1 MMSTTTKRR
10 TSIKRHNNRSSKA
23 YCEPVQ
29 KAPASDYERGVTSNA
44 NPNQQAANGRA
55 HKRSAKPRSTSTR
68 RNSEL
73 RSHNRITALRS
84 SLTQQQANSSSYNRS
99 AKLYCGCEWI
109 DVPYDQ
115 QLERKQNALKQLLEP
130 LNDTPFPAPTLHAI
144 IPMDSDNPR
153 AFRHKIVTPFAP
165 LQAKTHRTQP
175 RHNAA
180 QTAAQRKPTHRE
192 CAHIA
197 CGFYMPGTHTIV
209 PCFNCPSEPR
219 VGRQLLNYLAKTAS
233 ELGISAYDEDK
244 HTGLLRHALL
254 RISKH
259 DGSILCVLVTN
270 GAHIPQRKALISRL
284 LKRFPAICSIV
295 QNINTRRT
303 NAVLSSTNRV
313 LFGSGFVKDTLLGA
327 QFSIGATTFFQTNP
341 AQTERLYLCAIRA
354 LQKLDMQ
361 KPATSKLDAQEPTMP
376 MLGVQ
381 KPATPQ
387 LNAPQ
392 SEMRTLDTPQAEMQ
406 TLDMQPSVT
415 LNSETRPANSIS
427 VLDAYCGCGTIS
439 VCVAKHLPNAHVLG
453 VDQVE
458 QSIECARKNAQG
470 NHVKKRCSFICAD
483 ATQFM
488 HELHAD
494 MLASTQEFVAPIE
507 DVPVRDVVDG
517 ADVPVRDVVDGAD
530 VPVRDVVDGADVPVR
545 DVVDGADVPV
555 RDVVDGADVPVRDV
569 VDGADVPV
577 RDVVDGA
584 DVPVRDVVDGAEACP
599 AGSTDDHTSSSTTR
613 KHYALSQFTAKND
626 TNATRPFD
634 CIIMDPPRS
643 GSTPEFIEGA
653 AHLQPRLIV
662 YISCNPKTMVRD
674 ILQFQEFGYTATD
687 ITPVDMFPHTPHV
700 ETVVLMSKA

>member
-10 TSIKRHNNRSSKA
+10 TSIKRHKNRSSKA

-44 NPNQQAANGRA
+44 NPNQQASNGRA

-84 SLTQQQANSSSYNRS
+84 SSTQQTANSNSHNRSSKQRSTLTPQVTNSNSKNRS

-144 IPMDSDNPR
+144 VPMDSDNPR

-165 LQAKTHRTQP
+165 LPAKTQRTQP
-175 RHNAA
+175 RRNAA
-180 QTAAQRKPTHRE
+180 QTAAQRKPTRRE

-209 PCFNCPSEPR
+209 PCFNCPSEPH

-270 GAHIPQRKALISRL
+270 GAHIPQRKALISRI

-354 LQKLDMQ
+354 LQKLD
-361 KPATSKLDAQEPTMP
+361 
-376 MLGVQ
+376 VQ
-381 KPATPQ
+381 KPAAPKLDVQKPAVPQ
-387 LNAPQ
+387 FNAQ
-392 SEMRTLDTPQAEMQ
+392 QTEMRTLSAPQTEMQ
-406 TLDMQPSVT
+406 TVTMQPSVT
-415 LNSETRPANSIS
+415 LNLEARPANSIS
-427 VLDAYCGCGTIS
+427 ILDAYCGCGTIS
-439 VCVAKHLPNAHVLG
+439 VCVAKHLPHAYVLG

-458 QSIECARKNAQG
+458 QSIECARKNAQA
-470 NHVKKRCSFICAD
+470 NHVKKHCSFICAD

-488 HELHAD
+488 HELRAD

-517 ADVPVRDVVDGAD
+517 A
-530 VPVRDVVDGADVPVR
+530 
-545 DVVDGADVPV
+545 
-555 RDVVDGADVPVRDV
+555 
-569 VDGADVPV
+569 
-577 RDVVDGA
+577 
-584 DVPVRDVVDGAEACP
+584 EACP
-599 AGSTDDHTSSSTTR
+599 AGSTDDHTASSSTR
-613 KHYALSQFTAKND
+613 KHYAFSQFTTKND

-700 ETVVLMSKA
+700 ESVVLMSRAD

>member
-10 TSIKRHNNRSSKA
+10 TSTKRHNNRSSKT

-29 KAPASDYERGVTSNA
+29 KASASDHNRGVTSNA
-44 NPNQQAANGRA
+44 NPNQQASNGRA
-55 HKRSAKPRSTSTR
+55 HKRSAKPRSKLTPQVT
-68 RNSEL
+68 NSN
-73 RSHNRITALRS
+73 SKNRS
-84 SLTQQQANSSSYNRS
+84 S
-99 AKLYCGCEWI
+99 KLYCGCEWI

-175 RHNAA
+175 RRNAA

-209 PCFNCPSEPR
+209 PCFNCPSEPH

-354 LQKLDMQ
+354 LQKLD
-361 KPATSKLDAQEPTMP
+361 
-376 MLGVQ
+376 VQ

-387 LNAPQ
+387 FDAPQ
-392 SEMRTLDTPQAEMQ
+392 PEMQ
-406 TLDMQPSVT
+406 TLSAQPSVT
-415 LNSETRPANSIS
+415 FNPETRPANSIS
-427 VLDAYCGCGTIS
+427 ILDAYCGCGTIS
-439 VCVAKHLPNAHVLG
+439 VCVAKHLPHAYVLG

-458 QSIECARKNAQG
+458 QSIECARKNAQA

-488 HELHAD
+488 HELRAD
-494 MLASTQEFVAPIE
+494 MRASTREHACSPLTTQ
-507 DVPVRDVVDG
+507 D
-517 ADVPVRDVVDGAD
+517 
-530 VPVRDVVDGADVPVR
+530 
-545 DVVDGADVPV
+545 
-555 RDVVDGADVPVRDV
+555 
-569 VDGADVPV
+569 
-577 RDVVDGA
+577 
-584 DVPVRDVVDGAEACP
+584 EA
-599 AGSTDDHTSSSTTR
+599 
-613 KHYALSQFTAKND
+613 
-626 TNATRPFD
+626 NATCPFD

-700 ETVVLMSKA
+700 ESVVLMSKAD

>member
-10 TSIKRHNNRSSKA
+10 TSTKRHNNRSSKT

-29 KAPASDYERGVTSNA
+29 KASASDHNRGVTSNA
-44 NPNQQAANGRA
+44 NPNQQASNGRA
-55 HKRSAKPRSTSTR
+55 HKRSAKPRSTLAPQVT
-68 RNSEL
+68 NSN
-73 RSHNRITALRS
+73 SKNRS
-84 SLTQQQANSSSYNRS
+84 S
-99 AKLYCGCEWI
+99 KLYCGCEWI

-115 QLERKQNALKQLLEP
+115 QLERKQNAIKQLLEP

-144 IPMDSDNPR
+144 VPMDSENPR

-165 LQAKTHRTQP
+165 LPAKTQCTQP
-175 RHNAA
+175 RRNAA
-180 QTAAQRKPTHRE
+180 QTAAQRKPTRRE

-209 PCFNCPSEPR
+209 PCFHCPSEPH
-219 VGRQLLNYLAKTAS
+219 VGRQLLNYLAKTAF

-244 HTGLLRHALL
+244 HIGLLRHALL

-354 LQKLDMQ
+354 LQKI
-361 KPATSKLDAQEPTMP
+361 DA
-376 MLGVQ
+376 Q
-381 KPATPQ
+381 KPATPKIDAQ
-387 LNAPQ
+387 KPAVPQCNAPQ
-392 SEMRTLDTPQAEMQ
+392 PKMQTLSAPQTEMQTVAMQQSHAHRDTHSLEMQQAEMFNNAQRPNTQ
-406 TLDMQPSVT
+406 TLEMQPLDEQPYAT
-415 LNSETRPANSIS
+415 LNSPISKLAIQTPAIINPATLNLEARPENSIS

-439 VCVAKHLPNAHVLG
+439 VCVAKHLPHAYVLG

-458 QSIECARKNAQG
+458 QSIECARKNAQA

-488 HELHAD
+488 HELRTD
-494 MLASTQEFVAPIE
+494 MLASTQEFEAPIE
-507 DVPVRDVVDG
+507 
-517 ADVPVRDVVDGAD
+517 
-530 VPVRDVVDGADVPVR
+530 
-545 DVVDGADVPV
+545 
-555 RDVVDGADVPVRDV
+555 
-569 VDGADVPV
+569 DVPV

-599 AGSTDDHTSSSTTR
+599 AGSTDDHTSSSSTR
-613 KHYALSQFTAKND
+613 KHYAFSQFTTKND

-700 ETVVLMSKA
+700 ETVVLMSKAD

>member
-10 TSIKRHNNRSSKA
+10 TSTKRHNNRSSKT
-23 YCEPVQ
+23 YCEPAQ
-29 KAPASDYERGVTSNA
+29 KGPTSFHKSGVTSNA
-44 NPNQQAANGRA
+44 NPNQQASNGRA

-68 RNSEL
+68 RNSEP
-73 RSHNRITALRS
+73 RSHNRSAALRS
-84 SLTQQQANSSSYNRS
+84 PSTQQTANSNSKNRS
-99 AKLYCGCEWI
+99 SKLYCGCEWI

-115 QLERKQNALKQLLEP
+115 QLERKQNAIKQLLEP
-130 LNDTPFPAPTLHAI
+130 LNDTPFPTPTLHAI

-165 LQAKTHRTQP
+165 LPAKTQRTQP
-175 RHNAA
+175 RRNAA
-180 QTAAQRKPTHRE
+180 QTAAQHKPTHRE
-192 CAHIA
+192 YARIA

-341 AQTERLYLCAIRA
+341 AQTERLYLCAIHA
-354 LQKLDMQ
+354 LQKLDVQ
-361 KPATSKLDAQEPTMP
+361 KAATPKID
-376 MLGVQ
+376 VQ
-381 KPATPQ
+381 KPAVPQ
-387 LNAPQ
+387 FNAPQ
-392 SEMRTLDTPQAEMQ
+392 SEMQ
-406 TLDMQPSVT
+406 TLSTQPSVT
-415 LNSETRPANSIS
+415 FNLEARPENSIS
-427 VLDAYCGCGTIS
+427 ILDAYCGCGTIS
-439 VCVAKHLPNAHVLG
+439 VCVAKHLPHAYVLG

-458 QSIECARKNAQG
+458 QSIECAHKNAQA
-470 NHVKKRCSFICAD
+470 NHVKKHCSFICAD

-488 HELHAD
+488 HELRAD
-494 MLASTQEFVAPIE
+494 MQAST
-507 DVPVRDVVDG
+507 R
-517 ADVPVRDVVDGAD
+517 
-530 VPVRDVVDGADVPVR
+530 
-545 DVVDGADVPV
+545 
-555 RDVVDGADVPVRDV
+555 
-569 VDGADVPV
+569 
-577 RDVVDGA
+577 
-584 DVPVRDVVDGAEACP
+584 
-599 AGSTDDHTSSSTTR
+599 DHTCSPLTTQDEAWLTSLADPR
-613 KHYALSQFTAKND
+613 GERSQLTTQDETD
-626 TNATRPFD
+626 TVRPFD

-700 ETVVLMSKA
+700 ETVVLMSKAD

>member
-10 TSIKRHNNRSSKA
+10 TSIKRHKNRSSKA

-44 NPNQQAANGRA
+44 NPNQQASNGRA
-55 HKRSAKPRSTSTR
+55 HTRSAKPRSTSTR

-84 SLTQQQANSSSYNRS
+84 SSTQQTANSNSHNRSSKQRSTLTPQVTNSNSKNRS

-144 IPMDSDNPR
+144 VPMDSDNPR

-165 LQAKTHRTQP
+165 LPAKTQRTQP
-175 RHNAA
+175 RRNAA
-180 QTAAQRKPTHRE
+180 QTAAQRKPTRRE

-209 PCFNCPSEPR
+209 PCFNCPSEPH

-270 GAHIPQRKALISRL
+270 GAHIPQRKALISRI

-354 LQKLDMQ
+354 LQKLD
-361 KPATSKLDAQEPTMP
+361 
-376 MLGVQ
+376 VQ
-381 KPATPQ
+381 KPAVPQ
-387 LNAPQ
+387 FNAQ
-392 SEMRTLDTPQAEMQ
+392 QTEMRTLSAPQTEMQ
-406 TLDMQPSVT
+406 TVTMQPSVT
-415 LNSETRPANSIS
+415 LNLEARPANSIS
-427 VLDAYCGCGTIS
+427 ILDAYCGCGTIS
-439 VCVAKHLPNAHVLG
+439 VCVAKHLPHAYVLG

-458 QSIECARKNAQG
+458 QSIECARKNAQA
-470 NHVKKRCSFICAD
+470 NHVKKHCSFICAD

-488 HELHAD
+488 HELRAD

-517 ADVPVRDVVDGAD
+517 A
-530 VPVRDVVDGADVPVR
+530 
-545 DVVDGADVPV
+545 
-555 RDVVDGADVPVRDV
+555 
-569 VDGADVPV
+569 
-577 RDVVDGA
+577 
-584 DVPVRDVVDGAEACP
+584 EACP
-599 AGSTDDHTSSSTTR
+599 AGSTDDHTASSSTR
-613 KHYALSQFTAKND
+613 KHYAFSQFNTKND

-700 ETVVLMSKA
+700 ESVVLMSKAD

>member
-1 MMSTTTKRR
+1 MMSTTTKRH
-10 TSIKRHNNRSSKA
+10 TSTKRHNNRSLKA

-29 KAPASDYERGVTSNA
+29 KAPASDHKRGVTSNA
-44 NPNQQAANGRA
+44 NPNQQASNGRV
-55 HKRSAKPRSTSTR
+55 HKRSAKPRSTSTQ

-73 RSHNRITALRS
+73 HSHNRITALRS
-84 SLTQQQANSSSYNRS
+84 PLTQQQANSSSYNRS

-115 QLERKQNALKQLLEP
+115 QLERKQNALKQLLEL
-130 LNDTPFPAPTLHAI
+130 LNDTPFPTPTLHAI

-165 LQAKTHRTQP
+165 LPAKTHRTQP
-175 RHNAA
+175 RRNAA

-341 AQTERLYLCAIRA
+341 AQTERLYLCAIHA
-354 LQKLDMQ
+354 LQKLNVQ
-361 KPATSKLDAQEPTMP
+361 KPATSQID
-376 MLGVQ
+376 VQ
-381 KPATPQ
+381 KPAVSNIDVQKPAVPQ
-387 LNAPQ
+387 FNAPQ
-392 SEMRTLDTPQAEMQ
+392 PKMQ
-406 TLDMQPSVT
+406 TLSAQPSVT
-415 LNSETRPANSIS
+415 FNLEARPKNSIS
-427 VLDAYCGCGTIS
+427 ILDAYCGCGTIS
-439 VCVAKHLPNAHVLG
+439 VCVAKRLPHAYVLG

-458 QSIECARKNAQG
+458 QSIECARKNAQA

-488 HELHAD
+488 HELRAD
-494 MLASTQEFVAPIE
+494 MLASTQEFVTPIE
-507 DVPVRDVVDG
+507 
-517 ADVPVRDVVDGAD
+517 
-530 VPVRDVVDGADVPVR
+530 
-545 DVVDGADVPV
+545 
-555 RDVVDGADVPVRDV
+555 
-569 VDGADVPV
+569 
-577 RDVVDGA
+577 

-599 AGSTDDHTSSSTTR
+599 AGSTDDHTSSSTR

-626 TNATRPFD
+626 TKATRPFD

-700 ETVVLMSKA
+700 ESVVLMSKAD

>member
-10 TSIKRHNNRSSKA
+10 TSTKRHNNRSSKT
-23 YCEPVQ
+23 YCEPAQ
-29 KAPASDYERGVTSNA
+29 KGPTSFHKSGVTSNA
-44 NPNQQAANGRA
+44 NPNQQASNGRA

-68 RNSEL
+68 RNSEP
-73 RSHNRITALRS
+73 RSHNRSAALRS
-84 SLTQQQANSSSYNRS
+84 PSTQQTANSNSKNRS
-99 AKLYCGCEWI
+99 SKLYCGCEWI

-115 QLERKQNALKQLLEP
+115 QLERKQNAIKQLLEP

-165 LQAKTHRTQP
+165 LPAKTQRTQP
-175 RHNAA
+175 RRNAA
-180 QTAAQRKPTHRE
+180 QTAAQRKPTRRE
-192 CAHIA
+192 CTHIA

-209 PCFNCPSEPR
+209 PCFNCPSEPH
-219 VGRQLLNYLAKTAS
+219 VGRHLLNYLAKTAS

-354 LQKLDMQ
+354 LQKLNVQ
-361 KPATSKLDAQEPTMP
+361 KPATSQID
-376 MLGVQ
+376 VQ
-381 KPATPQ
+381 KPAVPQ
-387 LNAPQ
+387 CNAPQ
-392 SEMRTLDTPQAEMQ
+392 PEMRTLSAQPEIQTLSAQPEMQ
-406 TLDMQPSVT
+406 TLSTQPSVT
-415 LNSETRPANSIS
+415 FNLEARPKNSIS

-439 VCVAKHLPNAHVLG
+439 VCVAKHLPHAYVLG

-458 QSIECARKNAQG
+458 QSIECARKNAQA

-488 HELHAD
+488 HELRAD
-494 MLASTQEFVAPIE
+494 MQASTREHACSPLTTQ
-507 DVPVRDVVDG
+507 D
-517 ADVPVRDVVDGAD
+517 
-530 VPVRDVVDGADVPVR
+530 
-545 DVVDGADVPV
+545 
-555 RDVVDGADVPVRDV
+555 
-569 VDGADVPV
+569 
-577 RDVVDGA
+577 
-584 DVPVRDVVDGAEACP
+584 EA
-599 AGSTDDHTSSSTTR
+599 
-613 KHYALSQFTAKND
+613 TA
-626 TNATRPFD
+626 TCPFD

-643 GSTPEFIEGA
+643 GSTPEFIEGV

-700 ETVVLMSKA
+700 ETVVLMSKTD

>member
-1 MMSTTTKRR
+1 MSTTTKRH
-10 TSIKRHNNRSSKA
+10 TSTKRHNNRSLKA
-23 YCEPVQ
+23 YYEPVQ
-29 KAPASDYERGVTSNA
+29 KAPASDHKRGVTSNA
-44 NPNQQAANGRA
+44 NPNQQASNGCS
-55 HKRSAKPRSTSTR
+55 HKRSAKPRSTSTQ

-73 RSHNRITALRS
+73 HSHNRITALRS
-84 SLTQQQANSSSYNRS
+84 PLTQQQANSSSYNRS

-144 IPMDSDNPR
+144 VPMDSDNPR

-165 LQAKTHRTQP
+165 LPAKTQRTQP
-175 RHNAA
+175 RRNAA
-180 QTAAQRKPTHRE
+180 QTAAQRKPTRRE

-209 PCFNCPSEPR
+209 PCFNCPSEPH

-270 GAHIPQRKALISRL
+270 GAHIPQRKALISRI

-354 LQKLDMQ
+354 LQKLD
-361 KPATSKLDAQEPTMP
+361 
-376 MLGVQ
+376 VQ
-381 KPATPQ
+381 KPAAPKLDVQ
-387 LNAPQ
+387 KPAAPQ
-392 SEMRTLDTPQAEMQ
+392 FNAQQTEMQTLDTPQPEMR
-406 TLDMQPSVT
+406 TLNMQPSVT
-415 LNSETRPANSIS
+415 FNSETRSANSIS

-439 VCVAKHLPNAHVLG
+439 VCVAKHLPHAHVLG

-458 QSIECARKNAQG
+458 QSIECARKNAQA

-517 ADVPVRDVVDGAD
+517 ADVPVRDI
-530 VPVRDVVDGADVPVR
+530 
-545 DVVDGADVPV
+545 
-555 RDVVDGADVPVRDV
+555 
-569 VDGADVPV
+569 
-577 RDVVDGA
+577 
-584 DVPVRDVVDGAEACP
+584 VDGAEACP
-599 AGSTDDHTSSSTTR
+599 AGSTDDHTSSSSTR
-613 KHYALSQFTAKND
+613 KHYAFSQFTTKND

-700 ETVVLMSKA
+700 ESVVLMSRAD

>member
-1 MMSTTTKRR
+1 MMSTTTKRH
-10 TSIKRHNNRSSKA
+10 TSTKRHNNRSSKA
-23 YCEPVQ
+23 YCEPAQ
-29 KAPASDYERGVTSNA
+29 KAPASDHECGVTSNA
-44 NPNQQAANGRA
+44 NPNQQASNGRV

-68 RNSEL
+68 RNSEP
-73 RSHNRITALRS
+73 RSHNRSAALRS
-84 SLTQQQANSSSYNRS
+84 PSTQQTANSNSKNRS
-99 AKLYCGCEWI
+99 SKLYCGCEWI

-115 QLERKQNALKQLLEP
+115 QLERKQNAIKQLLEP

-144 IPMDSDNPR
+144 VPMDSENPR

-165 LQAKTHRTQP
+165 LPAKTQCTQP
-175 RHNAA
+175 RRNAA
-180 QTAAQRKPTHRE
+180 QTAAQRKPTRRE

-209 PCFNCPSEPR
+209 PCFHCPSEPH

-244 HTGLLRHALL
+244 HIGLLRHALL

-284 LKRFPAICSIV
+284 LKRFPSICSIV

-354 LQKLDMQ
+354 LQKI
-361 KPATSKLDAQEPTMP
+361 DA
-376 MLGVQ
+376 Q

-387 LNAPQ
+387 FDAPQ
-392 SEMRTLDTPQAEMQ
+392 PEMQ
-406 TLDMQPSVT
+406 TLSAPQTEMQTVTMQQSHAHRDTHSLEMQQAEMFNNAQRPNTQTLEMQPLDEQPYAT
-415 LNSETRPANSIS
+415 LNSPISKLAIQTPAIINPATLNLEARPENSIS

-439 VCVAKHLPNAHVLG
+439 VCVAKHLPHAYVLG

-458 QSIECARKNAQG
+458 QSIECARKNAQA

-488 HELHAD
+488 HELRTD
-494 MLASTQEFVAPIE
+494 MLASTQEFEAPIE

-517 ADVPVRDVVDGAD
+517 ADVPVRDI
-530 VPVRDVVDGADVPVR
+530 
-545 DVVDGADVPV
+545 
-555 RDVVDGADVPVRDV
+555 
-569 VDGADVPV
+569 
-577 RDVVDGA
+577 
-584 DVPVRDVVDGAEACP
+584 VDGAEACP
-599 AGSTDDHTSSSTTR
+599 AGSTDDHTSSSSTR
-613 KHYALSQFTAKND
+613 KHYAFSQFTTKND

-700 ETVVLMSKA
+700 EAAILMTYCGLDKE

>member
-1 MMSTTTKRR
+1 MMSTTTKRH
-10 TSIKRHNNRSSKA
+10 TSTKRHNNRSSKA
-23 YCEPVQ
+23 YCEPAQ
-29 KAPASDYERGVTSNA
+29 KAPASDHECGVTSNA
-44 NPNQQAANGRA
+44 NPNQQASNGRV

-68 RNSEL
+68 RNSEP
-73 RSHNRITALRS
+73 RSHNRSAALRS
-84 SLTQQQANSSSYNRS
+84 PSTQQTANSNSKNRS
-99 AKLYCGCEWI
+99 SKLYCGCEWI

-165 LQAKTHRTQP
+165 LPAKTQRTQP
-175 RHNAA
+175 RRNAA
-180 QTAAQRKPTHRE
+180 QTAAQRKPMRRE
-192 CAHIA
+192 CTHIA
-197 CGFYMPGTHTIV
+197 CGFYMPGTHIIV
-209 PCFNCPSEPR
+209 PCFNCPSEPH

-284 LKRFPAICSIV
+284 LKRFPSICSIV

-354 LQKLDMQ
+354 LQKLD
-361 KPATSKLDAQEPTMP
+361 
-376 MLGVQ
+376 VQ
-381 KPATPQ
+381 KPAVPQ
-387 LNAPQ
+387 FNAPQ
-392 SEMRTLDTPQAEMQ
+392 SEMQTLDTPQPEMR
-406 TLDMQPSVT
+406 TLNMQPSVT
-415 LNSETRPANSIS
+415 FNSETRSANSIS

-439 VCVAKHLPNAHVLG
+439 VCVAKHLPHAHVLG

-494 MLASTQEFVAPIE
+494 MRASTGEHICSPLTTQDEAWLTAL
-507 DVPVRDVVDG
+507 
-517 ADVPVRDVVDGAD
+517 ADPRGERSPLTTQDEAD
-530 VPVRDVVDGADVPVR
+530 TV
-545 DVVDGADVPV
+545 
-555 RDVVDGADVPVRDV
+555 
-569 VDGADVPV
+569 
-577 RDVVDGA
+577 
-584 DVPVRDVVDGAEACP
+584 
-599 AGSTDDHTSSSTTR
+599 
-613 KHYALSQFTAKND
+613 
-626 TNATRPFD
+626 RPFD

-653 AHLQPRLIV
+653 AHLQPCLIV

-700 ETVVLMSKA
+700 ESVCLMSRA

>member
-44 NPNQQAANGRA
+44 NPNQQASNGRA

-84 SLTQQQANSSSYNRS
+84 SSTQQTANRNSHNRS
-99 AKLYCGCEWI
+99 AKPRSILAPQVTNSNSKNRSSKLYCGCEWI

-165 LQAKTHRTQP
+165 LPSKTQRTQP
-175 RHNAA
+175 RRNAA
-180 QTAAQRKPTHRE
+180 QTAAQRKPMRRE
-192 CAHIA
+192 CTHIA

-209 PCFNCPSEPR
+209 PCFNCPSEPH

-284 LKRFPAICSIV
+284 LKRFPSICSIV

-354 LQKLDMQ
+354 LQKLD
-361 KPATSKLDAQEPTMP
+361 
-376 MLGVQ
+376 VQ
-381 KPATPQ
+381 KPARPQ
-387 LNAPQ
+387 IDAQKPAVPQFNAPQ
-392 SEMRTLDTPQAEMQ
+392 PKMQTLSAPQTEMQ
-406 TLDMQPSVT
+406 TLSAQPSVT
-415 LNSETRPANSIS
+415 FNPETRPANSIS
-427 VLDAYCGCGTIS
+427 ILDAYCGCGTIS
-439 VCVAKHLPNAHVLG
+439 VCVAKHLPHAYVLG

-458 QSIECARKNAQG
+458 QSIECARKNAQA
-470 NHVKKRCSFICAD
+470 NHVKKHCSFICAD

-517 ADVPVRDVVDGAD
+517 ADVPVRDI
-530 VPVRDVVDGADVPVR
+530 
-545 DVVDGADVPV
+545 
-555 RDVVDGADVPVRDV
+555 
-569 VDGADVPV
+569 
-577 RDVVDGA
+577 
-584 DVPVRDVVDGAEACP
+584 VDGAEACP
-599 AGSTDDHTSSSTTR
+599 AGSTDDHTSSSSTR
-613 KHYALSQFTAKND
+613 KHYAFSQFTTKND

-700 ETVVLMSKA
+700 ESVCLMSRA

>member
-10 TSIKRHNNRSSKA
+10 TSTKRHNNRSSKT

-29 KAPASDYERGVTSNA
+29 KASASDHNRGVTSNT
-44 NPNQQAANGRA
+44 NPNQQASNGRA
-55 HKRSAKPRSTSTR
+55 HKRSAKPRSKLTPQVT
-68 RNSEL
+68 NSN
-73 RSHNRITALRS
+73 SKNRS
-84 SLTQQQANSSSYNRS
+84 S
-99 AKLYCGCEWI
+99 KLYCGCEWI

-115 QLERKQNALKQLLEP
+115 QLERKQNAIKQLLEP

-144 IPMDSDNPR
+144 VPMNSDNPR

-175 RHNAA
+175 RRNAA

-259 DGSILCVLVTN
+259 DSSILCVLVTN

-284 LKRFPAICSIV
+284 LKRFPAICGIV

-354 LQKLDMQ
+354 LQKLN
-361 KPATSKLDAQEPTMP
+361 
-376 MLGVQ
+376 VQ
-381 KPATPQ
+381 KPAVPNIDVQKPAVPQ
-387 LNAPQ
+387 FNAPQ
-392 SEMRTLDTPQAEMQ
+392 PKMQ
-406 TLDMQPSVT
+406 TLSAQPSVT
-415 LNSETRPANSIS
+415 FNPEMRPENSIS
-427 VLDAYCGCGTIS
+427 ILDAYCGCGTIS
-439 VCVAKHLPNAHVLG
+439 VCVAKHLPHAYVLG

-458 QSIECARKNAQG
+458 QSIECARKNAQA

-488 HELHAD
+488 HELRAD
-494 MLASTQEFVAPIE
+494 MQASTREHACSPLTTQ
-507 DVPVRDVVDG
+507 D
-517 ADVPVRDVVDGAD
+517 
-530 VPVRDVVDGADVPVR
+530 
-545 DVVDGADVPV
+545 
-555 RDVVDGADVPVRDV
+555 
-569 VDGADVPV
+569 
-577 RDVVDGA
+577 
-584 DVPVRDVVDGAEACP
+584 EA
-599 AGSTDDHTSSSTTR
+599 
-613 KHYALSQFTAKND
+613 TA
-626 TNATRPFD
+626 TCPFD

-700 ETVVLMSKA
+700 ESVVLMSRA

>member
-1 MMSTTTKRR
+1 MMSTTTKRH
-10 TSIKRHNNRSSKA
+10 TSTKRHNNRSLKA

-29 KAPASDYERGVTSNA
+29 KAPASDHKRGVTSNA
-44 NPNQQAANGRA
+44 NPNQQASNGCS
-55 HKRSAKPRSTSTR
+55 HKRSAKPRSTSTQ

-73 RSHNRITALRS
+73 HSHNRITALRS
-84 SLTQQQANSSSYNRS
+84 PLTQQQANSSSYNRS

-115 QLERKQNALKQLLEP
+115 QLERKQNALKQLLEL
-130 LNDTPFPAPTLHAI
+130 LNDTPFPTPTLHAI

-175 RHNAA
+175 RRNAA

-341 AQTERLYLCAIRA
+341 AQTERLYLCAIHA
-354 LQKLDMQ
+354 LQKLNVQ
-361 KPATSKLDAQEPTMP
+361 KPATSQID
-376 MLGVQ
+376 VQ
-381 KPATPQ
+381 KPAVSNIDVQKPAVPQ
-387 LNAPQ
+387 FNAPQ
-392 SEMRTLDTPQAEMQ
+392 PKMQ
-406 TLDMQPSVT
+406 TLSAQPSVT
-415 LNSETRPANSIS
+415 FNLEARPKNSIS
-427 VLDAYCGCGTIS
+427 ILDAYCGCGTIS
-439 VCVAKHLPNAHVLG
+439 VCVAKRLPHAYVLG

-458 QSIECARKNAQG
+458 QSIECARKNAQA

-488 HELHAD
+488 HELRAD
-494 MLASTQEFVAPIE
+494 MLASTQEFVTPIE
-507 DVPVRDVVDG
+507 
-517 ADVPVRDVVDGAD
+517 
-530 VPVRDVVDGADVPVR
+530 
-545 DVVDGADVPV
+545 
-555 RDVVDGADVPVRDV
+555 
-569 VDGADVPV
+569 
-577 RDVVDGA
+577 

-599 AGSTDDHTSSSTTR
+599 AGSTDDHTSSSSTR
-613 KHYALSQFTAKND
+613 KHYAFSQFTTKND

>member
-10 TSIKRHNNRSSKA
+10 TSTKRHNNRSSKA
-23 YCEPVQ
+23 YCKPVQ
-29 KAPASDYERGVTSNA
+29 KAPASDHERGVTSNA
-44 NPNQQAANGRA
+44 NPNQQASNGRA
-55 HKRSAKPRSTSTR
+55 HKRSAKPRSKLTPQVT
-68 RNSEL
+68 NSN
-73 RSHNRITALRS
+73 SKNRS
-84 SLTQQQANSSSYNRS
+84 S
-99 AKLYCGCEWI
+99 KLYCGCEWI

-115 QLERKQNALKQLLEP
+115 QLERKQNAIKQLLEP
-130 LNDTPFPAPTLHAI
+130 LNDTPFPTPTLHAI

-175 RHNAA
+175 RRNAA

-354 LQKLDMQ
+354 LQKLDVQ
-361 KPATSKLDAQEPTMP
+361 KPATSKFDDQKPATLKLDAQEPAMP
-376 MLGVQ
+376 MLDDQ

-387 LNAPQ
+387 FSAQ
-392 SEMRTLDTPQAEMQ
+392 EREMQ
-406 TLDMQPSVT
+406 TLDMQPCIT
-415 LNSETRPANSIS
+415 LNTETRSANSIS

-458 QSIECARKNAQG
+458 QSIECARKNAQA

-494 MLASTQEFVAPIE
+494 MRASTRELH
-507 DVPVRDVVDG
+507 
-517 ADVPVRDVVDGAD
+517 ADMRA
-530 VPVRDVVDGADVPVR
+530 
-545 DVVDGADVPV
+545 
-555 RDVVDGADVPVRDV
+555 
-569 VDGADVPV
+569 
-577 RDVVDGA
+577 
-584 DVPVRDVVDGAEACP
+584 
-599 AGSTDDHTSSSTTR
+599 STDEHTRSPLTTQDE
-613 KHYALSQFTAKND
+613 ATA
-626 TNATRPFD
+626 TCPFD

-653 AHLQPRLIV
+653 AHLQPCLIV

-700 ETVVLMSKA
+700 ETVVLMSKTD

>member
-10 TSIKRHNNRSSKA
+10 TSTKRHNNRSSKA

-29 KAPASDYERGVTSNA
+29 KGPTSFHKSGVTSNA
-44 NPNQQAANGRA
+44 NPNQQVSNGRA
-55 HKRSAKPRSTSTR
+55 HKRSAKPHSTSTQ

-73 RSHNRITALRS
+73 RSHNHSTAPRS
-84 SLTQQQANSSSYNRS
+84 PLTQQQANSSSYNRS

-115 QLERKQNALKQLLEP
+115 QLERKQNAIKQLLEP

-144 IPMDSDNPR
+144 IPMDSDNPS

-165 LQAKTHRTQP
+165 LPAKTLGQRTQP
-175 RHNAA
+175 RRNGA
-180 QTAAQRKPTHRE
+180 QTAAQRKPTRRE

-209 PCFNCPSEPR
+209 PCFNCPSEPH

-244 HTGLLRHALL
+244 HIGLLRHALL

-270 GAHIPQRKALISRL
+270 GVHIPQRKALISRL

-354 LQKLDMQ
+354 LQKLNVQ
-361 KPATSKLDAQEPTMP
+361 KPATSQIDAQKPAVP
-376 MLGVQ
+376 NIDVQ
-381 KPATPQ
+381 KPAVPQ
-387 LNAPQ
+387 FNAPQ
-392 SEMRTLDTPQAEMQ
+392 PKMQ
-406 TLDMQPSVT
+406 TLSAQPSVT
-415 LNSETRPANSIS
+415 FNPEMRPENSIS
-427 VLDAYCGCGTIS
+427 ILDAYCGCGTIS
-439 VCVAKHLPNAHVLG
+439 VCVAKHLPHAYVLG

-458 QSIECARKNAQG
+458 QSIECARKNAQA

-488 HELHAD
+488 HELRAD
-494 MLASTQEFVAPIE
+494 MRASTQEFVAPIE
-507 DVPVRDVVDG
+507 NVP
-517 ADVPVRDVVDGAD
+517 AL
-530 VPVRDVVDGADVPVR
+530 
-545 DVVDGADVPV
+545 
-555 RDVVDGADVPVRDV
+555 
-569 VDGADVPV
+569 
-577 RDVVDGA
+577 
-584 DVPVRDVVDGAEACP
+584 DVVDGAEACP

-613 KHYALSQFTAKND
+613 THYALSQFTTKND
-626 TNATRPFD
+626 TTATCPFD

-700 ETVVLMSKA
+700 ETVALLSKLNTEHHLDIEIGEDELSEIDFSKDATYGEIKKYVLDKYGLKVSSLYIAQIKRKHGLIEREL

>member
-44 NPNQQAANGRA
+44 NPNQQASNGRA

-84 SLTQQQANSSSYNRS
+84 SSTQQTANRNSHNRS
-99 AKLYCGCEWI
+99 AKPRSILAPQVTNSNSKNRSSKLYCGCEWI

-165 LQAKTHRTQP
+165 LPAKTQRTQP
-175 RHNAA
+175 RRNAA
-180 QTAAQRKPTHRE
+180 QTAAQRKPMRRE
-192 CAHIA
+192 CTHIA

-209 PCFNCPSEPR
+209 PCFNCPSEPH
-219 VGRQLLNYLAKTAS
+219 VGRQLLNYLAKIAS

-244 HTGLLRHALL
+244 HIGLLRHALL

-284 LKRFPAICSIV
+284 LKRFPSICSIV

-354 LQKLDMQ
+354 LQKLD
-361 KPATSKLDAQEPTMP
+361 
-376 MLGVQ
+376 VQ
-381 KPATPQ
+381 KPARPQ
-387 LNAPQ
+387 IDAQKPAVPQFNAPQ
-392 SEMRTLDTPQAEMQ
+392 PKMQTLSAPQTEMQ
-406 TLDMQPSVT
+406 TLSAQPSVT
-415 LNSETRPANSIS
+415 FNPETRPANSIS
-427 VLDAYCGCGTIS
+427 ILDAYCGCGTIS
-439 VCVAKHLPNAHVLG
+439 VCVAKHLPHAYVLG

-458 QSIECARKNAQG
+458 QSIECARKNAQA
-470 NHVKKRCSFICAD
+470 NHVKKHCSFICAD

-488 HELHAD
+488 HELRAD
-494 MLASTQEFVAPIE
+494 MRASTQEFVAPIE
-507 DVPVRDVVDG
+507 DVPVRDVVYG
-517 ADVPVRDVVDGAD
+517 E
-530 VPVRDVVDGADVPVR
+530 
-545 DVVDGADVPV
+545 
-555 RDVVDGADVPVRDV
+555 
-569 VDGADVPV
+569 
-577 RDVVDGA
+577 
-584 DVPVRDVVDGAEACP
+584 EACP
-599 AGSTDDHTSSSTTR
+599 VRSTDDHTASSTR
-613 KHYALSQFTAKND
+613 GKNYAFSQFTTKND

-700 ETVVLMSKA
+700 ESVVLMSRAD

>member
-1 MMSTTTKRR
+1 MMSTTTKRH
-10 TSIKRHNNRSSKA
+10 TSTKRHNNRSLKA

-29 KAPASDYERGVTSNA
+29 KAPASDHKRGVTSNA
-44 NPNQQAANGRA
+44 NPNQQASNGCS
-55 HKRSAKPRSTSTR
+55 HKRSAKPRSTSTQ

-73 RSHNRITALRS
+73 RSHNHSTAPRS
-84 SLTQQQANSSSYNRS
+84 SSTQQTANSNSHNRSSKQRSTLTPQVTNSNSKNRS

-115 QLERKQNALKQLLEP
+115 QLEHKQNALKQLLEP
-130 LNDTPFPAPTLHAI
+130 LNDTPFPTPTLHAI

-354 LQKLDMQ
+354 LQKLD
-361 KPATSKLDAQEPTMP
+361 
-376 MLGVQ
+376 VQ

-387 LNAPQ
+387 FDAPQ
-392 SEMRTLDTPQAEMQ
+392 PEMQ
-406 TLDMQPSVT
+406 TLSAPQTEMQTVAMQQSHAHRDTHSLEMQQAEMFNNAQRPNTQTLEMQPLDEQPYAT
-415 LNSETRPANSIS
+415 LNSPISKLAIQTPAIINPATLNLEARPENSIS

-458 QSIECARKNAQG
+458 QSIECARKNAQA

-488 HELHAD
+488 HELRTD
-494 MLASTQEFVAPIE
+494 MLASTQEFEAPIE

-517 ADVPVRDVVDGAD
+517 ADVPVRDI
-530 VPVRDVVDGADVPVR
+530 
-545 DVVDGADVPV
+545 
-555 RDVVDGADVPVRDV
+555 
-569 VDGADVPV
+569 
-577 RDVVDGA
+577 
-584 DVPVRDVVDGAEACP
+584 VDGAEACP
-599 AGSTDDHTSSSTTR
+599 AGSTDDHTSSSSTR
-613 KHYALSQFTAKND
+613 KHYAFSQFTTKND

-700 ETVVLMSKA
+700 ETVVLMSKAD

>member
-10 TSIKRHNNRSSKA
+10 TSTKRHNNRSSKT

-29 KAPASDYERGVTSNA
+29 KASASDHNRGVTSNA
-44 NPNQQAANGRA
+44 NPNQQASNGRA
-55 HKRSAKPRSTSTR
+55 HKRSAKPRSTLAPQVT
-68 RNSEL
+68 NSN
-73 RSHNRITALRS
+73 SKNRS
-84 SLTQQQANSSSYNRS
+84 S
-99 AKLYCGCEWI
+99 KLYCGCEWI

-115 QLERKQNALKQLLEP
+115 QLERKQNAIKQLLEP

-144 IPMDSDNPR
+144 VPMDSENPR

-165 LQAKTHRTQP
+165 LPAKTQCTQP
-175 RHNAA
+175 RRNAA
-180 QTAAQRKPTHRE
+180 QTAAQRKPTRRE

-209 PCFNCPSEPR
+209 PCFHCPSEPH
-219 VGRQLLNYLAKTAS
+219 VGRQLLNYLAKTAF

-244 HTGLLRHALL
+244 HIGLLRHALL

-284 LKRFPAICSIV
+284 LKRFPSICSIV

-354 LQKLDMQ
+354 LQKIDVQ

-494 MLASTQEFVAPIE
+494 MRASTQEFVAPIE
-507 DVPVRDVVDG
+507 DVPVRDVVYG
-517 ADVPVRDVVDGAD
+517 E
-530 VPVRDVVDGADVPVR
+530 
-545 DVVDGADVPV
+545 
-555 RDVVDGADVPVRDV
+555 
-569 VDGADVPV
+569 
-577 RDVVDGA
+577 
-584 DVPVRDVVDGAEACP
+584 EACP
-599 AGSTDDHTSSSTTR
+599 VRSTDDHTASSTR
-613 KHYALSQFTAKND
+613 GKNYAFSQFTTKND

-700 ETVVLMSKA
+700 ESVALMSRVEGKSARKIKDPAVFGQSGKFGVGQDERFS

>member
-1 MMSTTTKRR
+1 
-10 TSIKRHNNRSSKA
+10 
-23 YCEPVQ
+23 
-29 KAPASDYERGVTSNA
+29 
-44 NPNQQAANGRA
+44 
-55 HKRSAKPRSTSTR
+55 
-68 RNSEL
+68 
-73 RSHNRITALRS
+73 
-84 SLTQQQANSSSYNRS
+84 
-99 AKLYCGCEWI
+99 
-109 DVPYDQ
+109 
-115 QLERKQNALKQLLEP
+115 
-130 LNDTPFPAPTLHAI
+130 
-144 IPMDSDNPR
+144 
-153 AFRHKIVTPFAP
+153 
-165 LQAKTHRTQP
+165 
-175 RHNAA
+175 
-180 QTAAQRKPTHRE
+180 
-192 CAHIA
+192 
-197 CGFYMPGTHTIV
+197 MPGTHTIV

-270 GAHIPQRKALISRL
+270 GVHIPQRKALISRL

-341 AQTERLYLCAIRA
+341 AQTERLYLCAIHA
-354 LQKLDMQ
+354 LQKLNVQ
-361 KPATSKLDAQEPTMP
+361 KPATSQID
-376 MLGVQ
+376 VQ
-381 KPATPQ
+381 KPAVPNIDVQKPAVPQ
-387 LNAPQ
+387 FNAPQ
-392 SEMRTLDTPQAEMQ
+392 PKMQ
-406 TLDMQPSVT
+406 TLSTQPSVT
-415 LNSETRPANSIS
+415 FNLEARPENSIS
-427 VLDAYCGCGTIS
+427 ILDAYCGCGTIS
-439 VCVAKHLPNAHVLG
+439 VCVAKHLPHAYVLG

-458 QSIECARKNAQG
+458 QSIECARKNAQA

-488 HELHAD
+488 HELRAD
-494 MLASTQEFVAPIE
+494 MLASTQEFVTPIE
-507 DVPVRDVVDG
+507 
-517 ADVPVRDVVDGAD
+517 
-530 VPVRDVVDGADVPVR
+530 
-545 DVVDGADVPV
+545 
-555 RDVVDGADVPVRDV
+555 
-569 VDGADVPV
+569 
-577 RDVVDGA
+577 

-599 AGSTDDHTSSSTTR
+599 AGSTDDHTSSSTR

-626 TNATRPFD
+626 TKATRPFD

-653 AHLQPRLIV
+653 AHLQPCLIV

-700 ETVVLMSKA
+700 ESVVSMSKAD

>member
-1 MMSTTTKRR
+1 MPSCTNTR
-10 TSIKRHNNRSSKA
+10 
-23 YCEPVQ
+23 EPAQ
-29 KAPASDYERGVTSNA
+29 EAPASDHECGVTSNA
-44 NPNQQAANGRA
+44 NPNQQASNGRV

-68 RNSEL
+68 RNSEP
-73 RSHNRITALRS
+73 RSHNRSAALRS
-84 SLTQQQANSSSYNRS
+84 PSTQQTANSNSKNRS
-99 AKLYCGCEWI
+99 SKLYCGCEWI

-115 QLERKQNALKQLLEP
+115 QLERKQNAIKQLLEP
-130 LNDTPFPAPTLHAI
+130 LNDTPFLAPTLHAI

-165 LQAKTHRTQP
+165 LPAKTHRTQS
-175 RHNAA
+175 RRNAA

-192 CAHIA
+192 YARIT

-270 GAHIPQRKALISRL
+270 GVHIPQRKALISRL

-327 QFSIGATTFFQTNP
+327 EFSIGATTFFQTNP

-354 LQKLDMQ
+354 LQKLNVQ
-361 KPATSKLDAQEPTMP
+361 KPATSKFDDQKPATLKLDAQEPAMP
-376 MLGVQ
+376 MLDDQ
-381 KPATPQ
+381 KPATSQ
-387 LNAPQ
+387 FNAPQ
-392 SEMRTLDTPQAEMQ
+392 SEMQTLDT
-406 TLDMQPSVT
+406 QPSVT

-453 VDQVE
+453 VEQVE
-458 QSIECARKNAQG
+458 QSIEYSRKNAQA

-494 MLASTQEFVAPIE
+494 MRASTREHACSPLTTQ
-507 DVPVRDVVDG
+507 D
-517 ADVPVRDVVDGAD
+517 
-530 VPVRDVVDGADVPVR
+530 
-545 DVVDGADVPV
+545 
-555 RDVVDGADVPVRDV
+555 
-569 VDGADVPV
+569 
-577 RDVVDGA
+577 
-584 DVPVRDVVDGAEACP
+584 EA
-599 AGSTDDHTSSSTTR
+599 
-613 KHYALSQFTAKND
+613 TA
-626 TNATRPFD
+626 TCPFD

-700 ETVVLMSKA
+700 ESVVLMSRA

>member
-1 MMSTTTKRR
+1 MMSTTTKRH
-10 TSIKRHNNRSSKA
+10 TSTKRHNNRSLKA
-23 YCEPVQ
+23 YYEPVQ
-29 KAPASDYERGVTSNA
+29 KAPASDHKRGVTSNA
-44 NPNQQAANGRA
+44 NPNQQASNGCS
-55 HKRSAKPRSTSTR
+55 HKRSAKPRSTSTQ

-73 RSHNRITALRS
+73 HSHNRITALRS
-84 SLTQQQANSSSYNRS
+84 PLTQQQANSSSYNRS

-144 IPMDSDNPR
+144 VPMDSDNPR

-165 LQAKTHRTQP
+165 LPAKTQRTQP
-175 RHNAA
+175 RRNAA
-180 QTAAQRKPTHRE
+180 QTAAQRKPTRRE

-209 PCFNCPSEPR
+209 PCFNCPSEPH

-270 GAHIPQRKALISRL
+270 GAHIPQRKALISRI

-354 LQKLDMQ
+354 LQKLD
-361 KPATSKLDAQEPTMP
+361 
-376 MLGVQ
+376 VQ
-381 KPATPQ
+381 KPAAPKLDVQ
-387 LNAPQ
+387 KPAAPQ
-392 SEMRTLDTPQAEMQ
+392 FNAQQTEMQTLDTPQPEMR
-406 TLDMQPSVT
+406 TLNMQPSVT
-415 LNSETRPANSIS
+415 FNSETRSANSIS

-439 VCVAKHLPNAHVLG
+439 VCVAKHLPHAHVLG

-458 QSIECARKNAQG
+458 QSIECARKNAQA

-517 ADVPVRDVVDGAD
+517 ADVPVRDI
-530 VPVRDVVDGADVPVR
+530 
-545 DVVDGADVPV
+545 
-555 RDVVDGADVPVRDV
+555 
-569 VDGADVPV
+569 
-577 RDVVDGA
+577 
-584 DVPVRDVVDGAEACP
+584 VDGAEACP
-599 AGSTDDHTSSSTTR
+599 AGSTDDHTSSSSTR
-613 KHYALSQFTAKND
+613 KHYAFSQFTTKND

-700 ETVVLMSKA
+700 ESVVLMSRAD

>member
-44 NPNQQAANGRA
+44 NPNQQASNGRA

-84 SLTQQQANSSSYNRS
+84 SSTQQTANSNSHNRS
-99 AKLYCGCEWI
+99 SKQRSTLTPQVTNSNSKNRSSKLYCGCEWI
-109 DVPYDQ
+109 DIPYDQ

-165 LQAKTHRTQP
+165 LPAKTQRTQP
-175 RHNAA
+175 RRNAA
-180 QTAAQRKPTHRE
+180 QTAAQRKPTNRE

-209 PCFNCPSEPR
+209 PCFNCPSEPH

-270 GAHIPQRKALISRL
+270 GVHIPQRKALISRL

-354 LQKLDMQ
+354 LQKLNVQKAARPQIDAQ
-361 KPATSKLDAQEPTMP
+361 KPA
-376 MLGVQ
+376 V
-381 KPATPQ
+381 PQ
-387 LNAPQ
+387 FNAPQ
-392 SEMRTLDTPQAEMQ
+392 PKMQ
-406 TLDMQPSVT
+406 TLSAQPSVMF
-415 LNSETRPANSIS
+415 NPETRPANSIS
-427 VLDAYCGCGTIS
+427 ILDAYCGCGTIS
-439 VCVAKHLPNAHVLG
+439 VCVAKHLPHAYVLG

-458 QSIECARKNAQG
+458 QSIECARKNTQA
-470 NHVKKRCSFICAD
+470 NHVKKHCSFICAD

-488 HELHAD
+488 HELRAD

-517 ADVPVRDVVDGAD
+517 ADVPVRDII
-530 VPVRDVVDGADVPVR
+530 
-545 DVVDGADVPV
+545 
-555 RDVVDGADVPVRDV
+555 
-569 VDGADVPV
+569 
-577 RDVVDGA
+577 
-584 DVPVRDVVDGAEACP
+584 DGAEACP
-599 AGSTDDHTSSSTTR
+599 AGSTDDHTSSSSTR
-613 KHYALSQFTAKND
+613 KHYAFSQFTTKND
-626 TNATRPFD
+626 TNTIRPFD

-700 ETVVLMSKA
+700 ESVVLMSRVKD

>member
-10 TSIKRHNNRSSKA
+10 TSIKRHKNRSSKA

-44 NPNQQAANGRA
+44 NPNQQASNGRA

-84 SLTQQQANSSSYNRS
+84 SSTQQTANSNSHNRSSKQRSTLTPQVTNSNSKNRS

-144 IPMDSDNPR
+144 VPMDSDNPR

-165 LQAKTHRTQP
+165 LPAKTQRTQP
-175 RHNAA
+175 RRNAA
-180 QTAAQRKPTHRE
+180 QTAAQRKPTRRE

-209 PCFNCPSEPR
+209 PCFNCPSEPH

-270 GAHIPQRKALISRL
+270 GAHIPQRKALISRI

-354 LQKLDMQ
+354 LQKLD
-361 KPATSKLDAQEPTMP
+361 
-376 MLGVQ
+376 VQ
-381 KPATPQ
+381 KPAAPKLDVQKPAVPQ
-387 LNAPQ
+387 FNAQ
-392 SEMRTLDTPQAEMQ
+392 QTEMRTLSAPQTEMQ
-406 TLDMQPSVT
+406 TVTMQPSVT
-415 LNSETRPANSIS
+415 LNLEARPANSIS
-427 VLDAYCGCGTIS
+427 ILDAYCGCGTIS
-439 VCVAKHLPNAHVLG
+439 VCVAKHLPHAYVLG

-458 QSIECARKNAQG
+458 QSIECAHKNAQA
-470 NHVKKRCSFICAD
+470 NHVKKHCSFICAD

-488 HELHAD
+488 HELRAD

-517 ADVPVRDVVDGAD
+517 A
-530 VPVRDVVDGADVPVR
+530 
-545 DVVDGADVPV
+545 
-555 RDVVDGADVPVRDV
+555 
-569 VDGADVPV
+569 
-577 RDVVDGA
+577 
-584 DVPVRDVVDGAEACP
+584 EACP
-599 AGSTDDHTSSSTTR
+599 AGSTDDHTASSSTR
-613 KHYALSQFTAKND
+613 KHYAFSQFNTKND

-700 ETVVLMSKA
+700 ESVVLMSKAD

>member
-10 TSIKRHNNRSSKA
+10 TSTKRHNNRSSKT
-23 YCEPVQ
+23 YCEPAQ
-29 KAPASDYERGVTSNA
+29 KAATSLHKRGVTSNA
-44 NPNQQAANGRA
+44 NPNQQASNGRA
-55 HKRSAKPRSTSTR
+55 HKRSAKPRSKLTPQVT
-68 RNSEL
+68 NSN
-73 RSHNRITALRS
+73 SKNRS
-84 SLTQQQANSSSYNRS
+84 S
-99 AKLYCGCEWI
+99 KLYCGCEWI
-109 DVPYDQ
+109 DIPYDQ
-115 QLERKQNALKQLLEP
+115 QLEHKQNAIKQLLEP
-130 LNDTPFPAPTLHAI
+130 LNDTPFPTPTLHAI

-165 LQAKTHRTQP
+165 LPAKTHRTQP
-175 RHNAA
+175 RRNAA

-341 AQTERLYLCAIRA
+341 AQTERLYLCAIHA
-354 LQKLDMQ
+354 LQKLNVQ
-361 KPATSKLDAQEPTMP
+361 KPATSQID
-376 MLGVQ
+376 VQ
-381 KPATPQ
+381 KPAVSNIDVQKPAVPQ
-387 LNAPQ
+387 FNAPQ
-392 SEMRTLDTPQAEMQ
+392 PKMQ
-406 TLDMQPSVT
+406 TLSAQPSVT
-415 LNSETRPANSIS
+415 FNLEARPKNSIS
-427 VLDAYCGCGTIS
+427 ILDAYCGCGTIS
-439 VCVAKHLPNAHVLG
+439 VCVAKRLPHAYVLG

-458 QSIECARKNAQG
+458 QSIECARKNAQA

-488 HELHAD
+488 HELRAD
-494 MLASTQEFVAPIE
+494 MLASTQEFVTPIE
-507 DVPVRDVVDG
+507 
-517 ADVPVRDVVDGAD
+517 
-530 VPVRDVVDGADVPVR
+530 
-545 DVVDGADVPV
+545 
-555 RDVVDGADVPVRDV
+555 
-569 VDGADVPV
+569 
-577 RDVVDGA
+577 

-599 AGSTDDHTSSSTTR
+599 AGSTDDHTSSSTR

-626 TNATRPFD
+626 TKATRPFD

>member
-10 TSIKRHNNRSSKA
+10 TSTKRHNNRSSKT

-29 KAPASDYERGVTSNA
+29 KASASDHNRGVTSNA
-44 NPNQQAANGRA
+44 NPNQQASNGCS
-55 HKRSAKPRSTSTR
+55 HKRSAKPRSTSTQ
-68 RNSEL
+68 RNSEP
-73 RSHNRITALRS
+73 RSHNRSAALRS
-84 SLTQQQANSSSYNRS
+84 PLTQQQANSSSYNRS

-115 QLERKQNALKQLLEP
+115 QLERKQNALKQLLEL
-130 LNDTPFPAPTLHAI
+130 LNDTPFPTPTLHAI

-165 LQAKTHRTQP
+165 LPAKTQRTQP
-175 RHNAA
+175 RRNAA
-180 QTAAQRKPTHRE
+180 QTAAQRKPTRRE

-209 PCFNCPSEPR
+209 PCFNCPSEPH

-284 LKRFPAICSIV
+284 LKRFPSICSIV

-354 LQKLDMQ
+354 LQKIDVQ

-439 VCVAKHLPNAHVLG
+439 ACVAKHLPNAHVLG

-494 MLASTQEFVAPIE
+494 MRASTGEHICSPLTTQDEAWLTAL
-507 DVPVRDVVDG
+507 
-517 ADVPVRDVVDGAD
+517 ADPRGERSPLTTQDEAD
-530 VPVRDVVDGADVPVR
+530 TV
-545 DVVDGADVPV
+545 
-555 RDVVDGADVPVRDV
+555 
-569 VDGADVPV
+569 
-577 RDVVDGA
+577 
-584 DVPVRDVVDGAEACP
+584 
-599 AGSTDDHTSSSTTR
+599 
-613 KHYALSQFTAKND
+613 
-626 TNATRPFD
+626 RPFD

-653 AHLQPRLIV
+653 AHLQPYLIV

-700 ETVVLMSKA
+700 ESVALMSRVEGKSARKIKDPAVFGQSGKFGVGQDERFS

>member
-1 MMSTTTKRR
+1 MMSTSTKHR
-10 TSIKRHNNRSSKA
+10 TSTKRHNNHSSKA
-23 YCEPVQ
+23 YYEPAQ
-29 KAPASDYERGVTSNA
+29 EAPASDHKRGVASHSNA
-44 NPNQQAANGRA
+44 NQQASNGRA
-55 HKRSAKPRSTSTR
+55 HKRGTKPRSTSTP
-68 RNSEL
+68 RNSDL
-73 RSHNRITALRS
+73 HSHNRSTARRSPSQQQEPNSCSHNRS
-84 SLTQQQANSSSYNRS
+84 S
-99 AKLYCGCEWI
+99 KLYCGCEWI
-109 DVPYDQ
+109 DIPYNQ
-115 QLERKQNALKQLLEP
+115 QLERKQNAIKQLLEP

-144 IPMDSDNPR
+144 VPMDSENPR
-153 AFRHKIVTPFAP
+153 TFRHKIVTPFAP
-165 LQAKTHRTQP
+165 LPAQTQRTQTQYAQTQRTQP
-175 RHNAA
+175 RRNAA
-180 QTAAQRKPTHRE
+180 QTAAQRKTAHRE
-192 CAHIA
+192 YARIA
-197 CGFYMPGTHTIV
+197 CGFYKPGTHTIV
-209 PCFNCPSEPR
+209 PCFECPSEPR

-361 KPATSKLDAQEPTMP
+361 KPATSKFDDQKPATLKLDAQEPAMP
-376 MLGVQ
+376 MLDDQ

-387 LNAPQ
+387 FSAQ
-392 SEMRTLDTPQAEMQ
+392 EREMQ
-406 TLDMQPSVT
+406 TLDMQPCIT
-415 LNSETRPANSIS
+415 LNTETRSANSIS

-458 QSIECARKNAQG
+458 QSIECARKNAQA

-488 HELHAD
+488 YELRAD

-507 DVPVRDVVDG
+507 DVPVPDVVDG
-517 ADVPVRDVVDGAD
+517 ADVPVRDVVYGE
-530 VPVRDVVDGADVPVR
+530 
-545 DVVDGADVPV
+545 
-555 RDVVDGADVPVRDV
+555 
-569 VDGADVPV
+569 
-577 RDVVDGA
+577 
-584 DVPVRDVVDGAEACP
+584 EACP
-599 AGSTDDHTSSSTTR
+599 VRSTDDHTASSTR
-613 KHYALSQFTAKND
+613 GKNYAFSQFTTKND

-674 ILQFQEFGYTATD
+674 ILHFQKFGYTATD
-687 ITPVDMFPHTPHV
+687 ITPVDMFPHTPHTESV
-700 ETVVLMSKA
+700 AILHHTRPHTLKTQRNMLTHDTRSHGIDVQDLIGARIS

>member
-10 TSIKRHNNRSSKA
+10 TSTKRHNNRSSKT

-29 KAPASDYERGVTSNA
+29 KASASDHNRGVTSNA
-44 NPNQQAANGRA
+44 NPNQQASNGRA
-55 HKRSAKPRSTSTR
+55 HKRSAKPRSKLTPQVT
-68 RNSEL
+68 NSN
-73 RSHNRITALRS
+73 SKNRS
-84 SLTQQQANSSSYNRS
+84 S
-99 AKLYCGCEWI
+99 KLYCGCEWI

-115 QLERKQNALKQLLEP
+115 QLERKQNAIKQLLEP
-130 LNDTPFPAPTLHAI
+130 LNDTPFPTPTLHAI

-165 LQAKTHRTQP
+165 LPAKTHRTQP
-175 RHNAA
+175 RRNAA

-209 PCFNCPSEPR
+209 PCFNCPSEPH

-270 GAHIPQRKALISRL
+270 GVHIPQRKALISRL

-354 LQKLDMQ
+354 LQKLDVQ
-361 KPATSKLDAQEPTMP
+361 KPATSQIDAQKPAVP
-376 MLGVQ
+376 NIDVQ
-381 KPATPQ
+381 KPAVPQ
-387 LNAPQ
+387 FNAPQ
-392 SEMRTLDTPQAEMQ
+392 PKMQ
-406 TLDMQPSVT
+406 TLSTQPSVT
-415 LNSETRPANSIS
+415 FNLEARPENSIS
-427 VLDAYCGCGTIS
+427 ILDAYCGCGTIS
-439 VCVAKHLPNAHVLG
+439 VCVAKRLPHAYVLG

-458 QSIECARKNAQG
+458 QSIECARKNAQA

-488 HELHAD
+488 HELRAD
-494 MLASTQEFVAPIE
+494 MQASTREHACSPLTTQ
-507 DVPVRDVVDG
+507 D
-517 ADVPVRDVVDGAD
+517 
-530 VPVRDVVDGADVPVR
+530 
-545 DVVDGADVPV
+545 
-555 RDVVDGADVPVRDV
+555 
-569 VDGADVPV
+569 
-577 RDVVDGA
+577 
-584 DVPVRDVVDGAEACP
+584 EA
-599 AGSTDDHTSSSTTR
+599 
-613 KHYALSQFTAKND
+613 TA
-626 TNATRPFD
+626 TCPFD

-643 GSTPEFIEGA
+643 GSTPEFIEGV

-700 ETVVLMSKA
+700 ESVVLMSKAD

>member
-10 TSIKRHNNRSSKA
+10 TSIKRHKNRSSKA

-44 NPNQQAANGRA
+44 NPNQQASNGRA

-84 SLTQQQANSSSYNRS
+84 SSTQQTANSNSHNRSSKQRSTLTPQVTNSNSKNRS

-144 IPMDSDNPR
+144 VPMDSDNPR

-165 LQAKTHRTQP
+165 LPAKTQRTQP
-175 RHNAA
+175 RRNAA
-180 QTAAQRKPTHRE
+180 QTAAQRKPTRRE

-209 PCFNCPSEPR
+209 PCFNCPSEPH

-270 GAHIPQRKALISRL
+270 GAHIPQRKALISRI

-354 LQKLDMQ
+354 LQKLD
-361 KPATSKLDAQEPTMP
+361 
-376 MLGVQ
+376 VQ
-381 KPATPQ
+381 KPAAPKLDVQKPAVPQ
-387 LNAPQ
+387 FNAQ
-392 SEMRTLDTPQAEMQ
+392 QTEMRTLSAPQTEMQ
-406 TLDMQPSVT
+406 TVTMQPSVT
-415 LNSETRPANSIS
+415 LNLEARPANSIS
-427 VLDAYCGCGTIS
+427 ILDAYCGCGTIS
-439 VCVAKHLPNAHVLG
+439 VCVAKHLPHAYVLG

-458 QSIECARKNAQG
+458 QSIECAHKNAQA
-470 NHVKKRCSFICAD
+470 NHVKKHCSFICAD

-488 HELHAD
+488 HELRAD

-517 ADVPVRDVVDGAD
+517 ADVPVRDI
-530 VPVRDVVDGADVPVR
+530 
-545 DVVDGADVPV
+545 
-555 RDVVDGADVPVRDV
+555 
-569 VDGADVPV
+569 
-577 RDVVDGA
+577 
-584 DVPVRDVVDGAEACP
+584 VDGAEACP
-599 AGSTDDHTSSSTTR
+599 AGSTDDHTASSSTR
-613 KHYALSQFTAKND
+613 KHYAFSQFNTKND

-700 ETVVLMSKA
+700 ESVVLMSKAD

>member
-10 TSIKRHNNRSSKA
+10 TSIKRHKNRSSKA

-44 NPNQQAANGRA
+44 NPNQQASNGRA

-84 SLTQQQANSSSYNRS
+84 SSTQQTANSNSHNRSSKQRSTLTPQVTNSNSKNRS

-144 IPMDSDNPR
+144 VPMDSDNPR

-165 LQAKTHRTQP
+165 LPAKTQRTQP
-175 RHNAA
+175 RRNAA
-180 QTAAQRKPTHRE
+180 QTAAQRKPTRRE

-209 PCFNCPSEPR
+209 PCFNCPSEPH

-270 GAHIPQRKALISRL
+270 GAHIPQRKALISRI

-354 LQKLDMQ
+354 LQKLD
-361 KPATSKLDAQEPTMP
+361 
-376 MLGVQ
+376 VQ
-381 KPATPQ
+381 KPAAPKLDVQKPAVPQ
-387 LNAPQ
+387 FNAQ
-392 SEMRTLDTPQAEMQ
+392 QTEMRTLSAPQTEMQ
-406 TLDMQPSVT
+406 TVTMQPSVT
-415 LNSETRPANSIS
+415 LNLEARPANSIS
-427 VLDAYCGCGTIS
+427 ILDAYCGCGTIS
-439 VCVAKHLPNAHVLG
+439 VCVAKHLPHAYVLG

-458 QSIECARKNAQG
+458 QSIECAHKNAQA
-470 NHVKKRCSFICAD
+470 NHVKKHCSFICAD

-488 HELHAD
+488 HELRAD

-517 ADVPVRDVVDGAD
+517 A
-530 VPVRDVVDGADVPVR
+530 
-545 DVVDGADVPV
+545 
-555 RDVVDGADVPVRDV
+555 
-569 VDGADVPV
+569 
-577 RDVVDGA
+577 
-584 DVPVRDVVDGAEACP
+584 EACP
-599 AGSTDDHTSSSTTR
+599 AGSTDDHTASSSTR
-613 KHYALSQFTAKND
+613 KHYAFSQFTTKND

-700 ETVVLMSKA
+700 ESVVLMSKAD

>member
-10 TSIKRHNNRSSKA
+10 TSTKRHNNRSSKT

-29 KAPASDYERGVTSNA
+29 KASASDHNRGVTSNA
-44 NPNQQAANGRA
+44 NPNQQASNGRA
-55 HKRSAKPRSTSTR
+55 HKRSAKPRSKLTPQVT
-68 RNSEL
+68 NSN
-73 RSHNRITALRS
+73 SKNRS
-84 SLTQQQANSSSYNRS
+84 S
-99 AKLYCGCEWI
+99 KLYCGCEWI

-165 LQAKTHRTQP
+165 LPAKTHRTQP
-175 RHNAA
+175 RRNAA

-284 LKRFPAICSIV
+284 LKRFPSICSIV

-354 LQKLDMQ
+354 LQKIDVQ

-494 MLASTQEFVAPIE
+494 MRASTGEHICSPLTTQDEAWLTAL
-507 DVPVRDVVDG
+507 
-517 ADVPVRDVVDGAD
+517 ADPRGERSPLTTQDEAD
-530 VPVRDVVDGADVPVR
+530 TV
-545 DVVDGADVPV
+545 
-555 RDVVDGADVPVRDV
+555 
-569 VDGADVPV
+569 
-577 RDVVDGA
+577 
-584 DVPVRDVVDGAEACP
+584 
-599 AGSTDDHTSSSTTR
+599 
-613 KHYALSQFTAKND
+613 
-626 TNATRPFD
+626 RPFD

-653 AHLQPRLIV
+653 AHLQPCLIV

-700 ETVVLMSKA
+700 ESVVLMSRVKG

>member
-10 TSIKRHNNRSSKA
+10 TSTKRHNNRSSKT

-29 KAPASDYERGVTSNA
+29 KASASDHNRGVTSNA
-44 NPNQQAANGRA
+44 NPNQQASNGRA
-55 HKRSAKPRSTSTR
+55 HKRSAKPRSKLTPQVT
-68 RNSEL
+68 NSN
-73 RSHNRITALRS
+73 SKNRS
-84 SLTQQQANSSSYNRS
+84 S
-99 AKLYCGCEWI
+99 KLYCGCEWI

-115 QLERKQNALKQLLEP
+115 QLERKQNAIKQLLEP
-130 LNDTPFPAPTLHAI
+130 LNDTPFPTPTLHAI

-165 LQAKTHRTQP
+165 LPAKTHRTQP
-175 RHNAA
+175 RRNAA

-209 PCFNCPSEPR
+209 PCFNCPSEPH

-270 GAHIPQRKALISRL
+270 GVHIPQRKALISRL

-303 NAVLSSTNRV
+303 NAVLSSTKRV

-341 AQTERLYLCAIRA
+341 AQTERLYLCAIHA
-354 LQKLDMQ
+354 LQKLD
-361 KPATSKLDAQEPTMP
+361 
-376 MLGVQ
+376 VQ
-381 KPATPQ
+381 KAATPKIDVQ
-387 LNAPQ
+387 KAAVPQCNAPQ
-392 SEMRTLDTPQAEMQ
+392 PEMRTLST
-406 TLDMQPSVT
+406 QPSVT
-415 LNSETRPANSIS
+415 FNLEARPENSIS
-427 VLDAYCGCGTIS
+427 ILDAYCGCGTIS
-439 VCVAKHLPNAHVLG
+439 VCVAKRLPHAYVLG

-458 QSIECARKNAQG
+458 QSIECARKNAQA

-488 HELHAD
+488 HELRAD
-494 MLASTQEFVAPIE
+494 MQASTREHACSPLTTQ
-507 DVPVRDVVDG
+507 D
-517 ADVPVRDVVDGAD
+517 
-530 VPVRDVVDGADVPVR
+530 
-545 DVVDGADVPV
+545 
-555 RDVVDGADVPVRDV
+555 
-569 VDGADVPV
+569 
-577 RDVVDGA
+577 
-584 DVPVRDVVDGAEACP
+584 EA
-599 AGSTDDHTSSSTTR
+599 
-613 KHYALSQFTAKND
+613 TA
-626 TNATRPFD
+626 TCPFD

-643 GSTPEFIEGA
+643 GSTPEFIEGV

-700 ETVVLMSKA
+700 ETVVLMSKTD

>member
-10 TSIKRHNNRSSKA
+10 TSTKRHNNRSSKT

-29 KAPASDYERGVTSNA
+29 KASASDHNRGVTSNA
-44 NPNQQAANGRA
+44 NPNQQASNGRA
-55 HKRSAKPRSTSTR
+55 HKRSAKPRSKLTPQVT
-68 RNSEL
+68 NSN
-73 RSHNRITALRS
+73 SKNRS
-84 SLTQQQANSSSYNRS
+84 S
-99 AKLYCGCEWI
+99 KLYCGCEWI

-115 QLERKQNALKQLLEP
+115 QLERKQNAIKQLLEP
-130 LNDTPFPAPTLHAI
+130 LNDTPFPTPTLHAI
-144 IPMDSDNPR
+144 VPMNSDNPR

-165 LQAKTHRTQP
+165 LPAKTQRMQP
-175 RHNAA
+175 RRNAA
-180 QTAAQRKPTHRE
+180 QTAAQRKPTRRE
-192 CAHIA
+192 YAPIA
-197 CGFYMPGTHTIV
+197 CGFYKPGTHTIV
-209 PCFNCPSEPR
+209 PCFNCPSEPH

-341 AQTERLYLCAIRA
+341 AQTERLYLCAIHA
-354 LQKLDMQ
+354 LQKLNVQ
-361 KPATSKLDAQEPTMP
+361 KPATSQID
-376 MLGVQ
+376 VQ
-381 KPATPQ
+381 KPATPKIDVQ
-387 LNAPQ
+387 KPAVPQFNAPQ
-392 SEMRTLDTPQAEMQ
+392 PEMRTLSA
-406 TLDMQPSVT
+406 QPSVT
-415 LNSETRPANSIS
+415 FNLEAHPENSIS
-427 VLDAYCGCGTIS
+427 ILDAYCGCGTIS

-458 QSIECARKNAQG
+458 QSIECARKNAQA

-488 HELHAD
+488 HELRAD
-494 MLASTQEFVAPIE
+494 MQASTREFVTPIE
-507 DVPVRDVVDG
+507 
-517 ADVPVRDVVDGAD
+517 
-530 VPVRDVVDGADVPVR
+530 
-545 DVVDGADVPV
+545 
-555 RDVVDGADVPVRDV
+555 
-569 VDGADVPV
+569 
-577 RDVVDGA
+577 

-599 AGSTDDHTSSSTTR
+599 AGSTDDHTSSSTR

-626 TNATRPFD
+626 TKATCPFD

-700 ETVVLMSKA
+700 ETVVLISKTD

>member
-84 SLTQQQANSSSYNRS
+84 SSTQQTANRNSHNRS
-99 AKLYCGCEWI
+99 AKPRSILAPQVTNSNSKNRSSKLYCGCEWI

-115 QLERKQNALKQLLEP
+115 QLEHKQNALKQLLEP
-130 LNDTPFPAPTLHAI
+130 LNDTPFPTPTLHAI

-175 RHNAA
+175 RRNAA

-270 GAHIPQRKALISRL
+270 GAHIPQRKALISRI

-354 LQKLDMQ
+354 LQKLD
-361 KPATSKLDAQEPTMP
+361 
-376 MLGVQ
+376 VQ
-381 KPATPQ
+381 KPAAPKLDVQ
-387 LNAPQ
+387 KPAAPQ
-392 SEMRTLDTPQAEMQ
+392 FNAQQTEMRTLSAPQTEMQ
-406 TLDMQPSVT
+406 TVTMQPSVT
-415 LNSETRPANSIS
+415 LNLEARPANSIS
-427 VLDAYCGCGTIS
+427 ILDAYCGCGTIS
-439 VCVAKHLPNAHVLG
+439 VCVAKHLPHAYVLG

-458 QSIECARKNAQG
+458 QSIECARKNAQA
-470 NHVKKRCSFICAD
+470 NHVKKHCSFICAD

-488 HELHAD
+488 HELRAD

-517 ADVPVRDVVDGAD
+517 A
-530 VPVRDVVDGADVPVR
+530 
-545 DVVDGADVPV
+545 
-555 RDVVDGADVPVRDV
+555 
-569 VDGADVPV
+569 
-577 RDVVDGA
+577 
-584 DVPVRDVVDGAEACP
+584 EACP
-599 AGSTDDHTSSSTTR
+599 AGSTDDHTASSSTR
-613 KHYALSQFTAKND
+613 KHYAFSQFNTKND

-700 ETVVLMSKA
+700 ESVVLMSRAD

>member
-1 MMSTTTKRR
+1 MMSTTTKRH
-10 TSIKRHNNRSSKA
+10 TSTKRHNNRSLKA

-29 KAPASDYERGVTSNA
+29 KAPASDHKRGVTSNA
-44 NPNQQAANGRA
+44 NPNQQASNGCS
-55 HKRSAKPRSTSTR
+55 HKRSAKPRSTSTQ

-73 RSHNRITALRS
+73 RSHNHSTAPRS
-84 SLTQQQANSSSYNRS
+84 PLTQQQANSSSYNRS

-130 LNDTPFPAPTLHAI
+130 LNDTPFPTPTLHAI

-175 RHNAA
+175 RRNAA

-354 LQKLDMQ
+354 LQKLD
-361 KPATSKLDAQEPTMP
+361 
-376 MLGVQ
+376 VQ
-381 KPATPQ
+381 KPARPQ
-387 LNAPQ
+387 IDAQKPAVPQFNAPQ
-392 SEMRTLDTPQAEMQ
+392 PKMQTLSAPQTEMQTVTMQQSHAHRDTHSLEMQQAEMFNNAQRPNTQ
-406 TLDMQPSVT
+406 TLEMQPLDEQPYAT
-415 LNSETRPANSIS
+415 LNSPISKLAIQTPAIINPATLNLEARPENSIS

-439 VCVAKHLPNAHVLG
+439 VCVAKHLPHAYVLG

-458 QSIECARKNAQG
+458 QSIECARKNAQA

-488 HELHAD
+488 HELRTD
-494 MLASTQEFVAPIE
+494 MLASTQEFEAPIE
-507 DVPVRDVVDG
+507 
-517 ADVPVRDVVDGAD
+517 
-530 VPVRDVVDGADVPVR
+530 
-545 DVVDGADVPV
+545 
-555 RDVVDGADVPVRDV
+555 
-569 VDGADVPV
+569 
-577 RDVVDGA
+577 

-599 AGSTDDHTSSSTTR
+599 AGSTDDHTSSSSTR
-613 KHYALSQFTAKND
+613 KHYAFSQFTTKND

-700 ETVVLMSKA
+700 ESVVLMSKAD

>member
-10 TSIKRHNNRSSKA
+10 TSTKRHNNRSSKT

-29 KAPASDYERGVTSNA
+29 KASASDHNRGVTSNA
-44 NPNQQAANGRA
+44 NPNQQASNGRA
-55 HKRSAKPRSTSTR
+55 HKRSAKPRSTLAPQVT
-68 RNSEL
+68 NSN
-73 RSHNRITALRS
+73 SKNRS
-84 SLTQQQANSSSYNRS
+84 S
-99 AKLYCGCEWI
+99 KLYCGCEWI

-115 QLERKQNALKQLLEP
+115 QLEHKQNALKQLLEP
-130 LNDTPFPAPTLHAI
+130 LNDTPFPTPTLHAI

-354 LQKLDMQ
+354 LQKIDVQ

-439 VCVAKHLPNAHVLG
+439 VCVAKHLPHAYVLG

-458 QSIECARKNAQG
+458 QSIECARKNAQA
-470 NHVKKRCSFICAD
+470 NHVKKHCSFICAD

-517 ADVPVRDVVDGAD
+517 A
-530 VPVRDVVDGADVPVR
+530 
-545 DVVDGADVPV
+545 
-555 RDVVDGADVPVRDV
+555 
-569 VDGADVPV
+569 
-577 RDVVDGA
+577 
-584 DVPVRDVVDGAEACP
+584 EACP
-599 AGSTDDHTSSSTTR
+599 AGSTDDHTSSSSTR
-613 KHYALSQFTAKND
+613 KHYAFSQFTTKND

-700 ETVVLMSKA
+700 ESVALMSRVEGKSARKIKDPAVFGQSGKFGVGQDERFS

>member
-1 MMSTTTKRR
+1 MMSTTTKRH
-10 TSIKRHNNRSSKA
+10 TSTKRHNNRSLKA

-29 KAPASDYERGVTSNA
+29 KAPASDHKRGVTSNA
-44 NPNQQAANGRA
+44 NPNQQASNDRA

-68 RNSEL
+68 RNSEP
-73 RSHNRITALRS
+73 RSHNRSAALRS
-84 SLTQQQANSSSYNRS
+84 PSTQQTANSNSKNRS
-99 AKLYCGCEWI
+99 SKLYCGCEWI

-115 QLERKQNALKQLLEP
+115 QLERKQNAIKQLLEP
-130 LNDTPFPAPTLHAI
+130 LNDTPFPTPTLHAI

-165 LQAKTHRTQP
+165 LPAKTHRTQP
-175 RHNAA
+175 RRNAA

-270 GAHIPQRKALISRL
+270 GVHIPQRKALISRL

-341 AQTERLYLCAIRA
+341 AQTERLYLCAIHA
-354 LQKLDMQ
+354 LQKLNVQ
-361 KPATSKLDAQEPTMP
+361 KPATSQID
-376 MLGVQ
+376 VQ
-381 KPATPQ
+381 KPAVPNIDVQKPAVPQ
-387 LNAPQ
+387 FNAPQ
-392 SEMRTLDTPQAEMQ
+392 PKMQ
-406 TLDMQPSVT
+406 TLSAQPSVT
-415 LNSETRPANSIS
+415 LNLEARPKNSIS
-427 VLDAYCGCGTIS
+427 ILDAYCGCGTIS
-439 VCVAKHLPNAHVLG
+439 VCVAKHLPHAYVLG

-494 MLASTQEFVAPIE
+494 MLASTQEFEAPIE

-517 ADVPVRDVVDGAD
+517 ADVPVRDI
-530 VPVRDVVDGADVPVR
+530 
-545 DVVDGADVPV
+545 
-555 RDVVDGADVPVRDV
+555 
-569 VDGADVPV
+569 
-577 RDVVDGA
+577 
-584 DVPVRDVVDGAEACP
+584 VDGAEACP
-599 AGSTDDHTSSSTTR
+599 AGSTDDHTSSSSTR
-613 KHYALSQFTAKND
+613 KHYAFSQFTTKND

-700 ETVVLMSKA
+700 ETVVLMSKTD